1 MDERYLM
8 AMKGVSRRQQ
18 FEVAEVGAQHDD
30 TAARIAPLELIPV
43 LKALVGHAH
52 DEPAMEKSGQAY
64 VLGGA
69 APQVQVGGAYNTPAV
84 ALAAL
89 RKRDRQVYH
98 PDRHMAAVSQVNDI
112 AAEHSD
118 WIQNK
123 IGQQAERGHDGAHQL
138 EEQPVLSPELEPGQ
152 RRTLARGAGCSRSP
166 GGIVSDGGRIAGG
179 GDVRAGWRGG
189 RGRGCLLP
197 RGVDEAR
204 GHRLCC
210 SRLGALAITTRPES
224 VT

>member
-43 LKALVGHAH
+43 LKALVGHAP
-52 DEPAMEKSGQAY
+52 DEPTMEKSGQAY
-64 VLGGA
+64 VLGAA
-69 APQVQVGGAYNTPAV
+69 APQVQIGGAHNTPAV

-89 RKRDRQVYH
+89 RKRDREVYH
-98 PDRHMAAVSQVNDI
+98 PDRHMATVNQVGDI
-112 AAEHSD
+112 AAEHSER
-118 WIQNK
+118 IQNK
-123 IGQQAERGHDGAHQL
+123 IGQQAERGHDSAHQL
-138 EEQPVLSPELEPGQ
+138 EQQPVPPSELEPGK
-152 RRTLARGAGCSRSP
+152 RRAHPRGAGCWHSL
-166 GGIVSDGGRIAGG
+166 GGLVSDGSRIAVG
-179 GDVRAGWRGG
+179 AGWRGG
-189 RGRGCLLP
+189 RSGGHLLP

-204 GHRLCC
+204 GHRLCR